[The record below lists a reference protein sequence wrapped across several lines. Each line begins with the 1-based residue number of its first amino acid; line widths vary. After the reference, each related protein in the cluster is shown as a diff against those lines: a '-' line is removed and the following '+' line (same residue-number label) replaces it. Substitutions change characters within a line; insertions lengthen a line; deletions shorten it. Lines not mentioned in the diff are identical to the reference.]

1 VSPQN
6 ETKRHR
12 ILDAARQICSQNG
25 YEAAR
30 MDDIA
35 HVAGVSKGT
44 LYNFFESKESLLIAT
59 VLATHE
65 DFVVVL
71 PAVSD
76 PNLDPRLR
84 LEALIESLADGF
96 DGITQ
101 HIVLSHLAWTVV
113 LTSPSGRQQLLTT
126 LRAIYSGY
134 EQQLQS
140 ILQAGIE
147 SGALKPDTDIP
158 VVVAN
163 WIAIYDGLL
172 YRAGFEDDEPNPA
185 YTPAGVRR
193 SLGWLTEQLLN
204 PGSARQEKFALEK
217 GTVRP

>member
-1 VSPQN
+1 MSPLN

-101 HIVLSHLAWTVV
+101 HIVLSHLTWSAV
-113 LTSPSGRQQLLTT
+113 LTSPSGRQQLLAT
-126 LRAIYSGY
+126 LRSIYSGY
-134 EQQLQS
+134 DQQLQS
-140 ILQAGIE
+140 ILEAGIQT
-147 SGALKPDTDIP
+147 GVLKPELDVP
-158 VVVAN
+158 VVAAN

>member
-1 VSPQN
+1 MPPPN
-6 ETKRHR
+6 ENKRHR
-12 ILDAARQICSQNG
+12 ILSAARQICSRTG

-30 MDDIA
+30 MDEIA
-35 HVAGVSKGT
+35 HLAGVSKGT
-44 LYNFFESKESLLIAT
+44 LYNFFESKEALLIAT

-76 PNLDPRLR
+76 PKLNPLLR
-84 LEALIESLADGF
+84 LEALVESLADGF
-96 DGITQ
+96 EGITQ
-101 HIVLSHLAWTVV
+101 HIVLSHLAWSVV
-113 LTSPSGRQQLLTT
+113 LTSPSGRQRLLTT

-147 SGALKPDTDIP
+147 SGVLKPDIDIP
-158 VVVAN
+158 VVTAN

-172 YRAGFEDDEPNPA
+172 YRAGFEDDDANPS

-193 SLGWLTEQLLN
+193 SLAWLIEQLLV
-204 PGSARQEKFALEK
+204 PDYAHQQ
-217 GTVRP
+217 